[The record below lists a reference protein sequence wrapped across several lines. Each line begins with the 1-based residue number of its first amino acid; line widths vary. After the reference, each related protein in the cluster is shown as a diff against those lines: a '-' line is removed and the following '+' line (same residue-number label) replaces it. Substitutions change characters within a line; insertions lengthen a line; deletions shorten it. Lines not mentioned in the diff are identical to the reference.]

1 MELLAPAGNFEKL
14 ITAVHFGADAVYF
27 SGKRFGLRAFA
38 GNFDDEEIVKAMQ
51 YLHERGKKGY
61 ITLNIVAND
70 EDFVGLNEYLDLL
83 VKAGVDGVI
92 VSDLGVVKFIRDHA
106 PSLNVHVST
115 QANVN
120 NYYSAKV
127 FADMGA
133 TRIVLARELSLK
145 QIKALH
151 EKLGGKVELEAFVH
165 GAMCIS
171 YSGRC
176 LLSNYLTGRESNHG
190 ACVQACRWKYYIREE
205 SRDDEY
211 EMQEDSRGTY
221 ILNSK
226 DMNMISHL
234 KEMEEAGVVSL
245 KIEGRMKSAYYVAT
259 VVNAYR
265 MALDAK
271 NYEVSEELVAE
282 LEKASHRRYSTGFYL
297 DGKDTEFIEDSMPV
311 QTHEFVATVVGKDD
325 DGVVLEMRNRF
336 VEGEELEILSPNKT
350 IFNKKVRMQ
359 NMTDEIGEPITDVKG
374 VQQRVHFK
382 TDLPLEVGD
391 ILRRAI

>member
-1 MELLAPAGNFEKL
+1 
-14 ITAVHFGADAVYF
+14 
-27 SGKRFGLRAFA
+27 
-38 GNFDDEEIVKAMQ
+38 
-51 YLHERGKKGY
+51 
-61 ITLNIVAND
+61 
-70 EDFVGLNEYLDLL
+70 
-83 VKAGVDGVI
+83 
-92 VSDLGVVKFIRDHA
+92 
-106 PSLNVHVST
+106 
-115 QANVN
+115 
-120 NYYSAKV
+120 
-127 FADMGA
+127 
-133 TRIVLARELSLK
+133 
-145 QIKALH
+145 
-151 EKLGGKVELEAFVH
+151 
-165 GAMCIS
+165 
-171 YSGRC
+171 
-176 LLSNYLTGRESNHG
+176 
-190 ACVQACRWKYYIREE
+190 
-205 SRDDEY
+205 
-211 EMQEDSRGTY
+211 
-221 ILNSK
+221 
-226 DMNMISHL
+226 MNMISHL

-297 DGKDTEFIEDSMPV
+297 GRKDTEYLEDSMPV